1 MFTGSAPC
9 GASPTL
15 QRYARLMQTESK
27 ILNQKVKEKDKEHSY
42 IVRLAK
48 LWEKIK
54 NLERRQKNSHV
65 PPS

>member
-1 MFTGSAPC
+1 
-9 GASPTL
+9 
-15 QRYARLMQTESK
+15 MQTESK